1 MTAKILFIVPGTP
14 VPKGR
19 PRFTRQGRTYTPAKT
34 KSYEEQ
40 IAILSKE
47 AMDGLEPLK
56 TPVAVLVTVFFP
68 VPASYSAKRRNAC
81 LAGEERHTKR
91 PDLDN
96 VVKAI
101 TDGMNGVVYED
112 DSQIVRIGATKEYY
126 MDAMVEVMVQEM
138 LD

>member
-40 IAILSKE
+40 IAILGKA
-47 AMDGLEPLK
+47 AMNGLEPLK

-68 VPASYSAKRRNAC
+68 IPASYSAKRREAC
-81 LAGEERHTKR
+81 LAGLEKHTKR

-101 TDGMNGVVYED
+101 TDGMNGVVYD
-112 DSQIVRIGATKEYY
+112 DDCQIVRIVAKKDYCH
-126 MDAMVEVMVQEM
+126 DAMVEVMVQEM

>member
-1 MTAKILFIVPGTP
+1 VTAKILFIVPGTP

-40 IAILSKE
+40 IAILGKA
-47 AMDGLEPLK
+47 AMNGLEPLK

-68 VPASYSAKRRNAC
+68 IPASYSAKRREAC
-81 LAGEERHTKR
+81 LAGLEKHTKR

-112 DSQIVRIGATKEYY
+112 DCQIVRIVAKKDYCH
-126 MDAMVEVMVQEM
+126 DAMVEVMVQEM

>member
-1 MTAKILFIVPGTP
+1 MTAKIQFCIPGNP

-34 KSYEEQ
+34 KTYEDEVKA
-40 IAILSKE
+40 IALS
-47 AMDGLEPLK
+47 AMVGEPLE
-56 TPVAVLVTVFFP
+56 TPVAVYVRAIFP
-68 VPASYSAKRRNAC
+68 VPASYSKKRTEAC
-81 LAGEERHTKR
+81 LSGSERHTKR

-101 TDGMNGVVYED
+101 TDGMNGVVYVD
-112 DSQIVRIGATKEYY
+112 DAQIVRLVATKVYGT
-126 MDAMVEVMVQEM
+126 DAMVEVTVQEA

>member
-40 IAILSKE
+40 IAILGKE

-56 TPVAVLVTVFFP
+56 TPVAVCVTVFFAI
-68 VPASYSAKRRNAC
+68 PASYSKNRREAC
-81 LAGEERHTKR
+81 LSGLEKHTKR

-96 VVKAI
+96 IVKTI

-112 DSQIVRIGATKEYY
+112 DSQIVRIVAKKDYCHE
-126 MDAMVEVMVQEM
+126 AMVEVMVQEM

>member
-40 IAILSKE
+40 IAILGKA
-47 AMDGLEPLK
+47 AMNGLAPLK

-68 VPASYSAKRRNAC
+68 IPASYSAKRREAC
-81 LAGEERHTKR
+81 LAGLEKHTKR

-112 DSQIVRIGATKEYY
+112 DCQIVRIVAKKDYCH
-126 MDAMVEVMVQEM
+126 DAMVEVMVQEM

>member
-40 IAILSKE
+40 IAILGKA
-47 AMDGLEPLK
+47 AMNGLEPLK
-56 TPVAVLVTVFFP
+56 TPVAVLVTVFFAI
-68 VPASYSAKRRNAC
+68 PASYSQKRREAC
-81 LAGEERHTKR
+81 LSGAEKHTKR

-96 VVKAI
+96 IVKTI
-101 TDGMNGVVYED
+101 TDGMNGVVYHD
-112 DSQIVRIGATKEYY
+112 DAQIVRLLAQKDYCHE
-126 MDAMVEVMVQEM
+126 AMVEVLIKEELQ
-138 LD
+138 

>member
-40 IAILSKE
+40 IAILGKA
-47 AMDGLEPLK
+47 AMNGLEPLK

-68 VPASYSAKRRNAC
+68 IPASYSAKRREAC
-81 LAGEERHTKR
+81 LAGLEKHTKR

-112 DSQIVRIGATKEYY
+112 DCQIVRIVAKKDYCH
-126 MDAMVEVMVQEM
+126 DAMVEVMVQEM

>member
-19 PRFTRQGRTYTPAKT
+19 PRFTRQGRTYTPVKT
-34 KSYEEQ
+34 KSYEELV
-40 IAILSKE
+40 AICAKRV
-47 AMDGLEPLK
+47 MDCPEPLK
-56 TPVAVLVTVFFP
+56 TPVAVFVTVFFP
-68 VPASYSAKRRNAC
+68 VPASYSAKRREAC
-81 LAGEERHTKR
+81 LAGFEKHTKR

-112 DSQIVRIGATKEYY
+112 DCQIVRIVAKKDYC